1 MALYYQTEYRL
12 GRRHGRITRS
22 YTGFQ
27 AFFAILLD
35 LVFGLFF
42 ELITGSIA
50 LALRLIYLTFQIGFA
65 VLRKS
70 WSVLVVVVA
79 VVVSLLTLPFVALH
93 NTVDRLRSRIADD
106 RRRSFPASTI
116 KPEWALNREV

>member
-12 GRRHGRITRS
+12 GRRYGRITRS

-27 AFFAILLD
+27 AFLAIVLD

-42 ELITGSIA
+42 ELITGAIA
-50 LALRLIYLTFQIGFA
+50 LALRLIYLTLQTGFA

-70 WSVLVVVVA
+70 WSTLDVRFVIRLP
-79 VVVSLLTLPFVALH
+79 VSAAL
-93 NTVDRLRSRIADD
+93 D
-106 RRRSFPASTI
+106 
-116 KPEWALNREV
+116 KPRGL

>member
-27 AFFAILLD
+27 AFLAIVLD

-42 ELITGSIA
+42 ELITGAIA
-50 LALRLIYLTFQIGFA
+50 LALRLIHLTLRIGFA

-70 WSVLVVVVA
+70 WSTLVA
-79 VVVSLLTLPFVALH
+79 VMAAVVSLLTLPFVALH
-93 NTVDRLRSRIADD
+93 HAVDRLRSPVLAD
-106 RRRSFPASTI
+106 RRRSYAASAI

>member
-12 GRRHGRITRS
+12 GRRCGRITRS

-27 AFFAILLD
+27 AFLAIVLD

-42 ELITGSIA
+42 ELITGAIG
-50 LALRLIYLTFQIGFA
+50 LALRLICLTVQIGFA
-65 VLRKS
+65 FVRLS
-70 WSVLVVVVA
+70 WSTLVA
-79 VVVSLLTLPFVALH
+79 VTAALVSLLTLPFVALH
-93 NTVDRLRSRIADD
+93 HAVDRLRSRIEAD
-106 RRRSFPASTI
+106 RCRSYPASTI

>member
-12 GRRHGRITRS
+12 GRGRGRITRS

-27 AFFAILLD
+27 AFVAIVLD

-42 ELITGSIA
+42 ELITGAIA
-50 LALRLIYLTFQIGFA
+50 LALRLIYLTLRIGFA

-70 WSVLVVVVA
+70 WSTLVA
-79 VVVSLLTLPFVALH
+79 VMAAVVSLLTLPFVALH
-93 NTVDRLRSRIADD
+93 HAVDRLRSPILAD
-106 RRRSFPASTI
+106 RRRSYAASAI

>member
-22 YTGFQ
+22 YTGFR

-42 ELITGSIA
+42 ELITGAIA
-50 LALRLIYLTFQIGFA
+50 LALRLIYLTLQTGFA
-65 VLRKS
+65 VLRNS
-70 WSVLVVVVA
+70 WSTLVA
-79 VVVSLLTLPFVALH
+79 VMAAVVSLLTLPLVALH
-93 NTVDRLRSRIADD
+93 HAVD
-106 RRRSFPASTI
+106 RRRSYPASTI